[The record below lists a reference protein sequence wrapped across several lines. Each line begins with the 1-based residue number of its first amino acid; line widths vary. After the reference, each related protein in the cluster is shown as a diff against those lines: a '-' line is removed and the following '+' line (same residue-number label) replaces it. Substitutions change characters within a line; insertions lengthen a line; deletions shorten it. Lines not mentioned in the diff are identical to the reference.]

1 MKAEGIEDPV
11 RWTIDQ
17 IKTRLPAMVTEAG
30 YEKSAKLIDQE
41 TIARKVV
48 QVESDILAR
57 AIKTTG

>member
-1 MKAEGIEDPV
+1 MKAEGVEDPV

-30 YEKSAKLIDQE
+30 YEKIAKLIDQE

-48 QVESDILAR
+48 QVETDILAR